1 MSPQEGSDADVAS
14 LDRADVGAS
23 KADRAAEGSRT
34 HAENE
39 DEHGPGN

>member
-1 MSPQEGSDADVAS
+1 MSLQEGSDADVAT

-23 KADRAAEGSRT
+23 NADRAAEGSMI

-39 DEHGPGN
+39 DEDGPGN